1 MKLYVLFLLLWLAGL
16 PSIAQLNVAL
26 LHQLIDNSRTENLH
40 QVELRDRQALSAASE
55 ETNNKQQSWLKDT
68 YRNNAKRFSTLGLTI
83 TVVQIGMEALPL
95 IGRISQDQH
104 EVLSLCKHHPGLIP
118 LAVETQV
125 DLVEKSDKL
134 LRYLYGISLS
144 IGQINAMS
152 RADRHILSTFVV
164 DELRNI
170 SLLLSGL
177 KLILRNASVQFRSVN
192 PGFFDAVRKDKA
204 LANEI
209 LLQIKQ
215 IK

>member
-95 IGRISQDQH
+95 IGRISQDQQ
-104 EVLSLCKHHPGLIP
+104 EVLSLCRHHPGLIP

>member
-1 MKLYVLFLLLWLAGL
+1 M
-16 PSIAQLNVAL
+16 
-26 LHQLIDNSRTENLH
+26 
-40 QVELRDRQALSAASE
+40 
-55 ETNNKQQSWLKDT
+55 
-68 YRNNAKRFSTLGLTI
+68 
-83 TVVQIGMEALPL
+83 
-95 IGRISQDQH
+95 
-104 EVLSLCKHHPGLIP
+104 
-118 LAVETQV
+118 ETQV

-177 KLILRNASVQFRSVN
+177 KLILRNASVQFRSLN

>member
-68 YRNNAKRFSTLGLTI
+68 YRNNAKRFSALGLTI

-95 IGRISQDQH
+95 IGRISQDQQ

-125 DLVEKSDKL
+125 DLVEKSDGL

-177 KLILRNASVQFRSVN
+177 KFILRNASVQFRSVN

>member
-68 YRNNAKRFSTLGLTI
+68 YRNNAKRFSALGLTI

-95 IGRISQDQH
+95 IGRISQDQQ
-104 EVLSLCKHHPGLIP
+104 EVLSLCRHHPGLIP

-177 KLILRNASVQFRSVN
+177 KLTLRNASVQFRSVN
-192 PGFFDAVRKDKA
+192 PGFFDVVRKDKA
-204 LANEI
+204 LANKI